1 MFGIGGFG
9 SVFGGIISGFFAV
22 QIKSQN
28 LFFLSAPF
36 YLMILFFYYRALKNS
51 KANPH
56 FKEEVAPED
65 ISTKGFSLFRKSP
78 YLVSILL
85 IVIAMQITTAFID
98 FQFNSYLEKA
108 IPNVDLRT
116 AFTGKLTSV
125 INLTSTC
132 FQFFGGFLLINILGF
147 KRSHLTV
154 PIFLAF
160 NSLLFLFYPSFGMAT
175 YTFASVKSLD
185 YSFFGIIREML
196 YIPLKTDE
204 KYRAK
209 AIIDVFAYRS
219 AKAFASLFLL
229 FIYNVVQLNTIL
241 LVSIMSMAIYVFWV
255 KVVSTMFKKHHKILQ
270 TE

>member
-1 MFGIGGFG
+1 
-9 SVFGGIISGFFAV
+9 
-22 QIKSQN
+22 
-28 LFFLSAPF
+28 
-36 YLMILFFYYRALKNS
+36 
-51 KANPH
+51 
-56 FKEEVAPED
+56 
-65 ISTKGFSLFRKSP
+65 
-78 YLVSILL
+78 
-85 IVIAMQITTAFID
+85 MQITTAFID
-98 FQFNSYLEKA
+98 FQFNSYLEKS

-116 AFTGKLTSV
+116 SFTGKLTSV

-160 NSLLFLFYPSFGMAT
+160 NSIIFLFFPSFGMAT
-175 YTFASVKSLD
+175 YAFASVKSLD

-229 FIYNVVQLNTIL
+229 FIHNVVQLNTIL
-241 LVSIMSMAIYVFWV
+241 LVSIMSMVIYVFWI
-255 KVVSTMFKKHHKILQ
+255 KVVSTMFKKHPKILQ